1 MAQDDMNNLLI
12 LCWFPAEYF
21 FALFADQQ
29 MYCCSLCFAESED
42 YGNTNETVSAVQWL
56 GFPEFLY
63 WQVLVD
69 WPEQVRGAFGCS
81 WSNN

>member
-1 MAQDDMNNLLI
+1 MLAENVLLHVVALMTSCKMAQDDMNNLLI

-63 WQVLVD
+63 
-69 WPEQVRGAFGCS
+69 
-81 WSNN
+81 